1 MPVFILNKSLQMP
14 SPALAEADGLL
25 AIGGDLRPERL
36 LNAYQMGIFP
46 WYNQEEEILWWSP
59 DPRCVLFP
67 DELKVSK
74 SMQRLI
80 RQGRFKLT
88 YNQHFNDVIKAC
100 KQIPRADQN
109 GTWITDEMELAYT
122 ELHELN
128 IAKSVEVW
136 EGDQLV
142 GGLYGL
148 LIGKVF
154 FGESMFSKRN
164 NASKYAFIHWVK
176 RLKEQGVA
184 LIDCQQETAHLLSLG
199 ARSIAR
205 KDFLLLLKQHC
216 LYKYP

>member
-1 MPVFILNKSLQMP
+1 MP

-109 GTWITDEMELAYT
+109 GTWITEEMELAYT
-122 ELHELN
+122 
-128 IAKSVEVW
+128 AV
-136 EGDQLV
+136 
-142 GGLYGL
+142 
-148 LIGKVF
+148 
-154 FGESMFSKRN
+154 
-164 NASKYAFIHWVK
+164 
-176 RLKEQGVA
+176 
-184 LIDCQQETAHLLSLG
+184 T
-199 ARSIAR
+199 
-205 KDFLLLLKQHC
+205 
-216 LYKYP
+216 